1 MFKNEIFFLFHFF
14 SVAAGKRFVQLFLFA
29 LSSGNKTACRM
40 PKQNDFACV
49 FGSNEAYQYINWN
62 KGETSKARKVD
73 ILGIPA
79 TNETEAKI
87 MFI

>member
-1 MFKNEIFFLFHFF
+1 MFKNEILFLFHFF
-14 SVAAGKRFVQLFLFA
+14 SVAAG
-29 LSSGNKTACRM
+29 SSGNKTACRM

-49 FGSNEAYQYINWN
+49 FGSNEAYHYINWN
-62 KGETSKARKVD
+62 KGETSKARNVD
-73 ILGIPA
+73 ILGIPV

>member
-1 MFKNEIFFLFHFF
+1 
-14 SVAAGKRFVQLFLFA
+14 
-29 LSSGNKTACRM
+29 M

-49 FGSNEAYQYINWN
+49 FGSNEAYQYINSN
-62 KGETSKARKVD
+62 KGKTSKARKVD
-73 ILGIPA
+73 ILEIPV

>member
-1 MFKNEIFFLFHFF
+1 MQK
-14 SVAAGKRFVQLFLFA
+14 
-29 LSSGNKTACRM
+29 
-40 PKQNDFACV
+40 PNDFACV
-49 FGSNEAYQYINWN
+49 FGSNEAYHYINWN

-73 ILGIPA
+73 ILGIPV

>member
-1 MFKNEIFFLFHFF
+1 
-14 SVAAGKRFVQLFLFA
+14 
-29 LSSGNKTACRM
+29 M
-40 PKQNDFACV
+40 PKQNDFVFV
-49 FGSNEAYQYINWN
+49 FGSNEAYQYISWN

-73 ILGIPA
+73 ILGIPV